1 MCKWKIKMHEPEE
14 WDGLKVQ
21 VSNFG
26 YLPVLLP
33 PDDAVKIWR
42 FMDLAKFLGIIQSRT
57 LYFARADQF
66 EDPFEGARGNTGDED
81 LYVETLANTI
91 REQIPDQQTL
101 SDETLLEN
109 AKTVIRSWNTS
120 GLGTRHMYQTFIS
133 CWHRNEVES
142 DAMWRLYT
150 KDLSQGVAI
159 QSTCGRL
166 RDAFLKEY
174 MGGPITIAP
183 VEYIDYNPPLGVSDN
198 PCWFKKNAFRHENEV
213 RAVILFDFKQEDAP
227 IGLSQPINP
236 AVLIE
241 NLYVSPTAAQW
252 FVDLVKDLVGR
263 YGYSFNVVQSKLL
276 DKGFR

>member
-1 MCKWKIKMHEPEE
+1 MNKWKIKTREGEE
-14 WDGLKVQ
+14 LDGLKVQ

-26 YLPVLLP
+26 YLPDLLP
-33 PDDAVKIWR
+33 PYDTVKIWR
-42 FMDLAKFLGIIQSRT
+42 FMDLPKFMSIIQSRT

-66 EDPFEGARGNTGDED
+66 EDPFEGARGNTGDEE
-81 LYVETLANTI
+81 LYIDTLARTM
-91 REQIPDQQTL
+91 REQFPDQRTV
-101 SDETLLEN
+101 SDETMREN
-109 AKTVIRSWNTS
+109 ARIVIQSLNDVGFGS
-120 GLGTRHMYQTFIS
+120 RHMYQTFIS
-133 CWHRNEVES
+133 CWHRNDVES

-198 PCWFKKNAFRHENEV
+198 PCWFKKKAFRHENEV
-213 RAVILFDFKQEDAP
+213 RAVIMFNFRQEDAP
-227 IGLSQPINP
+227 IGWSQPINP
-236 AVLIE
+236 AALIE
-241 NLYVSPTAAQW
+241 NLYVSPTAARW

-263 YGYSFNVVQSKLL
+263 YGYGFNVIQSKLL

>member
-1 MCKWKIKMHEPEE
+1 MSKWKIKTNEPEE

-26 YLPVLLP
+26 YLSDLLP

-42 FMDLAKFLGIIQSRT
+42 FMDLKKFMDIIQSKA
-57 LYFARADQF
+57 LYFARTDQF
-66 EDPFEGARGNTGDED
+66 EDPFEGARGNTGDEE
-81 LYVETLANTI
+81 LYIEMLAKTM
-91 REQIPDQQTL
+91 REQFPDQRTM
-101 SDETLLEN
+101 SDETLREN
-109 AKTVIRSWNTS
+109 ARIVIQSLNDAGYGS
-120 GLGTRHMYQTFIS
+120 KHMYQTFIS

-142 DAMWRLYT
+142 DAMWRLYV

-198 PCWFKKNAFRHENEV
+198 PCWFKKKEFRQENEV
-213 RAVILFDFKQEDAP
+213 RAVISFDFKQEDAP
-227 IGLSQPINP
+227 KGWLQPINP
-236 AVLIE
+236 EVLIE
-241 NLYVSPTAAQW
+241 NLYVSPTAAPC
-252 FVDLVKDLVGR
+252 FVDYVKDLVGR
-263 YGYSFNVVQSKLL
+263 CEYGFNVIQSKLQ